1 MRAYGTIDVRIGLQL
16 LSMLACRPS
25 ELREARW
32 DEFDLDAGLWLIPA
46 ARMKRRRE
54 HLVPLP
60 TQAVQLLRDLH
71 FLTGAYPLLFPG
83 RGNTTKA
90 RSNTV
95 FLMALRRLG
104 YEGRQTGH
112 GFRHLASTILNEN
125 GFDSQ
130 HVEAQLSHVKEGV
143 RGVYDKSTYL
153 EQRKVM
159 MQWYADHLDML
170 AGGNVV
176 ELKRQA

>member
-1 MRAYGTIDVRIGLQL
+1 
-16 LSMLACRPS
+16 MLACRPS
-25 ELREARW
+25 ELRCATW
-32 DEFDLDAGLWLIPA
+32 DEFNLDTRLWLIPA
-46 ARMKRRRE
+46 HRMKRRRE
-54 HLVPLP
+54 HIVPLP
-60 TQAVQLLRDLH
+60 TQAIDLLQELGN
-71 FLTGAYPLLFPG
+71 LTGAYPLLFPG
-83 RGNTTKA
+83 RSDTRKP

-130 HVEAQLSHVKEGV
+130 HVEAQLSHVKGGV

-153 EQRKVM
+153 DQRRVM
-159 MQWYADHLDML
+159 MQWYADHLEKLVTD
-170 AGGNVV
+170 NVV
-176 ELKRQA
+176 LLRRKA

>member
-1 MRAYGTIDVRIGLQL
+1 M
-16 LSMLACRPS
+16 PS
-25 ELREARW
+25 QAIALLRE
-32 DEFDLDAGLWLIPA
+32 
-46 ARMKRRRE
+46 
-54 HLVPLP
+54 
-60 TQAVQLLRDLH
+60 LH
-71 FLTGAYPLLFPG
+71 NITGNYQLLFPG
-83 RGNTTKA
+83 RSDTTKP

-153 EQRKVM
+153 EQRKIM
-159 MQWYADHLDML
+159 MQWYADHLDRL
-170 AGGNVV
+170 AAGNVV
-176 ELKRQA
+176 QMKKTKADTN